1 MNIAI
6 FGASGIVGKA
16 IVKEALEKGHQ
27 VTVLT
32 RDTKKFPT
40 DHNHL
45 KIIEGDVTDRH
56 VIHRVLENQNAVIQT
71 LGIGGKGNG
80 KPTTFVSDVNRLIME
95 EMEQMNIRRLI
106 AISVIGAGDS
116 NRFLP
121 WIYKKCILPVFQKW
135 FIPIIEDKNRME
147 NDILKSHL
155 DWTVIRCTTVQDK
168 PAKGKVNA
176 TLDGKGV
183 KFTITA
189 ADMATFFIEQLDSKQ
204 FLKKM
209 PTISN

>member
-6 FGASGIVGKA
+6 FGTSGIVGKA

-32 RDTKKFPT
+32 RDAKKFPT

-45 KIIEGDVTDRH
+45 RIIEGDVTDRH

-71 LGIGGKGNG
+71 LCIGGKG
-80 KPTTFVSDVNRLIME
+80 
-95 EMEQMNIRRLI
+95 
-106 AISVIGAGDS
+106 
-116 NRFLP
+116 
-121 WIYKKCILPVFQKW
+121 
-135 FIPIIEDKNRME
+135 
-147 NDILKSHL
+147 
-155 DWTVIRCTTVQDK
+155 
-168 PAKGKVNA
+168 
-176 TLDGKGV
+176 DGKGV

>member
-16 IVKEALEKGHQ
+16 IVREALEKGHQ

-32 RDTKKFPT
+32 RDAKKFAT
-40 DHNHL
+40 NHDKL
-45 KIIEGDVTDRH
+45 RVIEGDVTDRH
-56 VIHRVLENQNAVIQT
+56 VIRQVLENQDAVIQT
-71 LGIGGKGNG
+71 LGIGGKGDG
-80 KPTTFVSDVNRLIME
+80 RPTTFVSDANRLIME
-95 EMEQMNIRRLI
+95 EMEKMNIRRFI

-121 WIYKKCILPVFQKW
+121 WIYKKFLLPAFQKW

-147 NDILKSHL
+147 SDIRKSQL
-155 DWTVIRCTTVQDK
+155 QWTVVRCTTVQDK
-168 PAKGKVNA
+168 PAKDKVNA

-189 ADMATFFIEQLDSKQ
+189 ADMATFFVEQLGSKQ

>member
-16 IVKEALEKGHQ
+16 IVREALEKGHQ

-32 RDTKKFPT
+32 RDAKKFAT
-40 DHNHL
+40 NHGKL
-45 KIIEGDVTDRH
+45 SVIEGDVTDRH
-56 VIHRVLENQNAVIQT
+56 VIRQVLENQDAVIQT
-71 LGIGGKGNG
+71 LGIGGKGDG
-80 KPTTFVSDVNRLIME
+80 RPTSFVSDANRLIME
-95 EMEQMNIRRLI
+95 EMEKMNIRRFI
-106 AISVIGAGDS
+106 AVSVIGAGDS

-121 WIYKKCILPVFQKW
+121 WIYKKVLLPAFQKW

-147 NDILKSHL
+147 NDIRKSQL
-155 DWTVIRCTTVQDK
+155 QWTVVRCTTVQDK

-176 TLDGKGV
+176 TLNGKGV

-189 ADMATFFIEQLDSKQ
+189 ADMAAFFVEQLGSKQ

>member
-6 FGASGIVGKA
+6 FGATGIVGKA
-16 IVKEALEKGHQ
+16 IVKEALQKGHH
-27 VTVLT
+27 VTILT
-32 RDTKKFPT
+32 RDAKKFPT
-40 DHNHL
+40 GNNHL
-45 KIIEGDVTDRH
+45 RIIEGNVTHRH
-56 VIHRVLENQNAVIQT
+56 VIHQVLEKQDAVIQT
-71 LGIGGKGNG
+71 LGIGGKGDG

-95 EMEQMNIRRLI
+95 EMEKMNIRRLI

-121 WIYKKCILPVFQKW
+121 WIYKKLILPVFQRW

-147 NDILKSHL
+147 NDIQKSHL

-168 PAKGKVNA
+168 PAKNKVNA

-189 ADMATFFIEQLDSKQ
+189 ADMAIFFIEQLDKKQ